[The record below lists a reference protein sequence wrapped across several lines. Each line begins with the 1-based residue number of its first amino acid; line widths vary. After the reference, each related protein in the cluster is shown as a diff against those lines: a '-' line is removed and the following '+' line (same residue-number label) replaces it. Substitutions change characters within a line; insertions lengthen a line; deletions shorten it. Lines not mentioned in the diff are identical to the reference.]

1 MSGGRAHGHHRAE
14 WVDYLRVWPLS
25 IRPFSLEVVGDIERG
40 WLIPVDPAEG
50 AVSLFMPDFEV
61 SFEEGLGLGLGSL
74 LVPAA
79 VPAPAPATPGVFCA
93 KATPVIIVRHVAA
106 IINFFMETS
115 LVGLPWKGI
124 ATNDVPAPSATER
137 RIWGPVNLHQVLYGF
152 EVDFG
157 GDYRN
162 WNGIQEQQLLP
173 EDVP

>member
-1 MSGGRAHGHHRAE
+1 M
-14 WVDYLRVWPLS
+14 S

-137 RIWGPVNLHQVLYGF
+137 RIWRSVNLHQVLYGF

>member
-74 LVPAA
+74 LVQQARAMPCNRKRDRDGARQRFDFTNGRVVFA
-79 VPAPAPATPGVFCA
+79 V
-93 KATPVIIVRHVAA
+93 
-106 IINFFMETS
+106 
-115 LVGLPWKGI
+115 
-124 ATNDVPAPSATER
+124 
-137 RIWGPVNLHQVLYGF
+137 
-152 EVDFG
+152 
-157 GDYRN
+157 
-162 WNGIQEQQLLP
+162 
-173 EDVP
+173 